1 MDHPRSKLPA
11 VLAILFCIA
20 LLGGVGVLLWK
31 TLPEKQQPQQAE
43 TIQTD
48 SVFSSEQTAVE
59 PEREAPYEGE
69 LPEQAEAAQPE
80 QPDSEQP
87 SEPAADPAAPDD
99 TPVTDAQKTAQ
110 ATLAS
115 MTEDEKLWQLFFV
128 TPEAITNVNTA
139 TVAGEATKNALAQYP
154 VGGIVYFAKNL
165 EDRAQAAALL
175 ANTQS
180 YAKIPLFLG
189 VDEEGGT
196 VSRIGA
202 NEALGGT
209 KVADMRSFGQSAD
222 PAQVYAA
229 GQTLAANL
237 TGLGF
242 NLDFAPDCDVVS
254 GVDSVI
260 GSRSFGSDPEL
271 CASLAGVID
280 ADTGEEVLFGDDFT
294 VDDIIWTGPQ
304 PTLRE
309 EGARAGVADC
319 RPLAALA
326 DYLAAAIRLG
336 RRIHYLPP
344 YRGETKLQLSALLGI
359 APALLHDY
367 KSVDLMFAVAEMR
380 EVKSAE
386 EVAQMEDAFHIGYA
400 MHTTAMRMCRA
411 GVVEREIAGAIEGVA
426 KSMGLG
432 VSFPSIVS
440 QHGETLHN
448 LNSEGVL
455 ADGRLLLVDA
465 GGENRMNYCSDH
477 TRTYPVSGRFTAQ
490 QREIY
495 DIVLACHDHIAR
507 IVRPG
512 MMYMQEVHLEAYR
525 KLAEG
530 LVGVGLL
537 KGSADDAV
545 AAGAMYLFMPH
556 GLGHG
561 LGMDVHDCENI
572 GERSF
577 DYSLV
582 AERAA
587 QSATCLHRATWRLR
601 PGTILSDEPGIYFI
615 PALVDKCEAE
625 GKFRGI
631 VDYDLLRSR
640 YLDFGGI
647 RIEDDLLV
655 TDTGCRILGD
665 RTIPV
670 TVEELEAVVG
680 R

>member
-1 MDHPRSKLPA
+1 
-11 VLAILFCIA
+11 
-20 LLGGVGVLLWK
+20 
-31 TLPEKQQPQQAE
+31 
-43 TIQTD
+43 
-48 SVFSSEQTAVE
+48 
-59 PEREAPYEGE
+59 
-69 LPEQAEAAQPE
+69 
-80 QPDSEQP
+80 
-87 SEPAADPAAPDD
+87 
-99 TPVTDAQKTAQ
+99 
-110 ATLAS
+110 
-115 MTEDEKLWQLFFV
+115 
-128 TPEAITNVNTA
+128 
-139 TVAGEATKNALAQYP
+139 
-154 VGGIVYFAKNL
+154 
-165 EDRAQAAALL
+165 
-175 ANTQS
+175 
-180 YAKIPLFLG
+180 
-189 VDEEGGT
+189 
-196 VSRIGA
+196 
-202 NEALGGT
+202 
-209 KVADMRSFGQSAD
+209 
-222 PAQVYAA
+222 
-229 GQTLAANL
+229 
-237 TGLGF
+237 
-242 NLDFAPDCDVVS
+242 
-254 GVDSVI
+254 
-260 GSRSFGSDPEL
+260 
-271 CASLAGVID
+271 
-280 ADTGEEVLFGDDFT
+280 
-294 VDDIIWTGPQ
+294 
-304 PTLRE
+304 
-309 EGARAGVADC
+309 
-319 RPLAALA
+319 
-326 DYLAAAIRLG
+326 
-336 RRIHYLPP
+336 
-344 YRGETKLQLSALLGI
+344 
-359 APALLHDY
+359 
-367 KSVDLMFAVAEMR
+367 MFAVAEMR

-465 GGENRMNYCSDH
+465 GGENLMNYCSDH

-680 R
+680 RSPYAHGRPLPHGGRSRGFPAPLSRRRVPHHGRRPCRCCRRDGACDRRRTPRSAAAGGHRRRLSRIGGCRRRGRRRRRGARGGIAGTVRRRLSSDVRCSGAAHGGF

>member
-1 MDHPRSKLPA
+1 
-11 VLAILFCIA
+11 
-20 LLGGVGVLLWK
+20 
-31 TLPEKQQPQQAE
+31 
-43 TIQTD
+43 
-48 SVFSSEQTAVE
+48 
-59 PEREAPYEGE
+59 
-69 LPEQAEAAQPE
+69 
-80 QPDSEQP
+80 
-87 SEPAADPAAPDD
+87 
-99 TPVTDAQKTAQ
+99 
-110 ATLAS
+110 
-115 MTEDEKLWQLFFV
+115 
-128 TPEAITNVNTA
+128 
-139 TVAGEATKNALAQYP
+139 
-154 VGGIVYFAKNL
+154 
-165 EDRAQAAALL
+165 
-175 ANTQS
+175 
-180 YAKIPLFLG
+180 
-189 VDEEGGT
+189 
-196 VSRIGA
+196 
-202 NEALGGT
+202 
-209 KVADMRSFGQSAD
+209 
-222 PAQVYAA
+222 
-229 GQTLAANL
+229 
-237 TGLGF
+237 
-242 NLDFAPDCDVVS
+242 
-254 GVDSVI
+254 
-260 GSRSFGSDPEL
+260 
-271 CASLAGVID
+271 
-280 ADTGEEVLFGDDFT
+280 
-294 VDDIIWTGPQ
+294 
-304 PTLRE
+304 
-309 EGARAGVADC
+309 
-319 RPLAALA
+319 
-326 DYLAAAIRLG
+326 
-336 RRIHYLPP
+336 
-344 YRGETKLQLSALLGI
+344 
-359 APALLHDY
+359 
-367 KSVDLMFAVAEMR
+367 MFAVAEMR

-426 KSMGLG
+426 KSVHRARRVVPVDRLAARRDAAQPQLG
-432 VSFPSIVS
+432 
-440 QHGETLHN
+440 
-448 LNSEGVL
+448 GVL

-512 MMYMQEVHLEAYR
+512 IMRMQEVHLEAYR

-545 AAGAMYLFMPH
+545 AAGAMYLCVPH